1 MGLSAMKTVGIVLA
15 AGASQ
20 RMGSPKSLL
29 CGSDGIPL
37 AVKQAA
43 VLMAG
48 GCSSMAVVLGAEAEV
63 IRHKL
68 PDDLAVVVNPR
79 WAEGRAT
86 SLQAGMRGT
95 PEADGWLFLPVDA
108 AGVKPETIRMILR
121 AVEDDPTAVWRPVH
135 QGAKGNLLW
144 IPRVAG
150 LKLMALSPGARVD
163 EWAQPLARE
172 LEVGDPAI
180 LRNVNTPEEW
190 AALVCEDIAL

>member
-29 CGSDGIPL
+29 CGADGIPL

-48 GCSSMAVVLGAEAEV
+48 GCSSVAVVLGAEVEV
-63 IRHKL
+63 IRPQL
-68 PDDLAVVVNPR
+68 PDDLDIVVNPR
-79 WAEGRAT
+79 WASGRAT

-95 PEADGWLFLPVDA
+95 PKADGWLFMPVDA
-108 AGVKPETIRMILR
+108 AGVKGETIRTILG
-121 AVEDDPTAVWRPVH
+121 AVKDDPTAVWRPVH
-135 QGAKGNLLW
+135 QGGKGNLLW
-144 IPRVAG
+144 IPQGARAG
-150 LKLMALSPGARVD
+150 LLQLPPDARVD
-163 EWAQPLARE
+163 EWAQPLACE
-172 LEVGDPAI
+172 LEVDDSSI

-190 AALVCEDIAL
+190 AALVREDIVL

>member
-29 CGSDGIPL
+29 CGADGIPL

-48 GCSSMAVVLGAEAEV
+48 GCSSVAVVLGAEAEAL
-63 IRHKL
+63 RHKL

-108 AGVKPETIRMILR
+108 AGVKTETIRVILG
-121 AVEDDPTAVWRPVH
+121 VVKDYPTAVWRPLH

-144 IPRVAG
+144 IPQEARAG
-150 LKLMALSPGARVD
+150 LLQLPPDARVD

-172 LEVGDPAI
+172 LEVDDPAI

-190 AALVCEDIAL
+190 TALSEPGC

>member
-1 MGLSAMKTVGIVLA
+1 MKTVGIVLA

-29 CGSDGIPL
+29 CGTDGIPL

-48 GCSSMAVVLGAEAEV
+48 GCSSVAVVLGAEAEV
-63 IRHKL
+63 ICHKL

-86 SLQAGMRGT
+86 SLQAGANAFL
-95 PEADGWLFLPVDA
+95 EAGGWLFLPVDA
-108 AGVKPETIRMILR
+108 AGVKPETIRMILG
-121 AVEDDPTAVWRPVH
+121 AVENDPTAVWRPVH
-135 QGAKGNLLW
+135 QGIKGNLLW
-144 IPRVAG
+144 ISQESRAG
-150 LKLMALSPGARVD
+150 LMQLPPGARVD

-172 LEVGDPAI
+172 LEVDDPAI

-190 AALVCEDIAL
+190 AALVREDITL